1 VEWFKSLK
9 HLSTRFLI
17 DILNFVSE
25 NIKSTSQTIIRRH
38 IKGLLFRRKWLR
50 SLSSIAGQELWL
62 LYRRMQMRV
71 LSRRRSQHFLHGVLE
86 LWLLVLRR
94 GRRNPSTSVA
104 HELWLLVLRR

>member
-1 VEWFKSLK
+1 
-9 HLSTRFLI
+9 
-17 DILNFVSE
+17 
-25 NIKSTSQTIIRRH
+25 
-38 IKGLLFRRKWLR
+38 
-50 SLSSIAGQELWL
+50 
-62 LYRRMQMRV
+62 MRV